1 MAIINKGK
9 SFADG
14 EQLTAD
20 KLNQVIDNAT
30 FTTSAVDN
38 VSTQLAGGAI
48 IVKDGGVTTA
58 KLNNGAVTTAKI
70 APNVALN
77 DATVTAN
84 GSTESRQLSDRFA
97 DTVNVKDFGA
107 VGDGV
112 TDDTAAIQAG
122 IDYAVAQG
130 GLTVNMPSG
139 VFAVTST
146 LNLTNANGVRLIG
159 QGGGFF
165 ADSNKEQ
172 QPSTVIKYTGI
183 ATSSAVIRIRST
195 QSSPT
200 KANSGGIEGLGIFCN
215 GLAGRGIYCTSIN
228 SHVFQDI
235 TIDDP
240 QVTGLLMDCLD
251 NKLNNG
257 AAGGDPADNQNNH
270 FDRVSIK
277 SDTGTCIFLAGNE
290 GTGST
295 VAANTSLNY
304 FGQIQ
309 LNIQDNDGF
318 VFNFADGNTLE
329 MLRVFR
335 PAGNTGIGLRFD
347 ADDSGQSKHAR
358 HNMCYH
364 IQTARAGVLAKAGN
378 GTQPSDDNCIIGFS
392 YGNEGI
398 DNPPVVQAGATLSYI
413 SPRVL
418 SNVGGRLLAAQ
429 GATDTAL
436 AANVKEQ
443 LEEFGSESLRV
454 YNGASNHIKLA
465 SDTKDWTLRIDES
478 SGDFDIL
485 GGTGANN
492 IGLTKPLKLSSQT
505 VATAATAGAG
515 SALPAT
521 PQGYIEVVI
530 NGTNRK
536 IPFFPV

>member
-112 TDDTAAIQAG
+112 TDDTAAIQAA

-309 LNIQDNDGF
+309 LSIQDNDGF

-436 AANVKEQ
+436 AANVKNSLKS
-443 LEEFGSESLRV
+443 LE
-454 YNGASNHIKLA
+454 AKA
-465 SDTKDWTLRIDES
+465 
-478 SGDFDIL
+478 
-485 GGTGANN
+485 
-492 IGLTKPLKLSSQT
+492 
-505 VATAATAGAG
+505 
-515 SALPAT
+515 
-521 PQGYIEVVI
+521 
-530 NGTNRK
+530 
-536 IPFFPV
+536 